1 MVKNRQ
7 TRKIVKHKLSNC
19 FQEFNKAY
27 ILYTSLIIIT
37 PSLIFCIDKMQP
49 FFREGGIILA
59 CCPKLKKVNFNQTGV
74 GLEILFFTEQGQV
87 PSCPKLFFRQKLQV
101 HTKITL
107 YLRDGVLDF
116 GMLFFCF
123 GKKFRSGVI
132 IGGIKGIR
140 LVCFFRKLT
149 AGEIFSSKFSK

>member
-1 MVKNRQ
+1 M
-7 TRKIVKHKLSNC
+7 
-19 FQEFNKAY
+19 
-27 ILYTSLIIIT
+27 
-37 PSLIFCIDKMQP
+37 
-49 FFREGGIILA
+49 
-59 CCPKLKKVNFNQTGV
+59 
-74 GLEILFFTEQGQV
+74 
-87 PSCPKLFFRQKLQV
+87 

-116 GMLFFCF
+116 GMMFFCF

-149 AGEIFSSKFSK
+149 AGEKHLFFPPNFQNDLKIKMSQSQEYHPK